1 MTFREK
7 LENLPQSAFAGET
20 VLLRPIKNEEDL
32 AYAIFDCTLTEEQRG
47 FVNPASFSI
56 GRAFLNPEN
65 NYPCVILNA
74 EGARVGFLLLDV
86 WLGEGDGYSW
96 SYYIDFRQQGKGYG
110 KSAARTAIKLL
121 KTIGPTEMIK
131 LSAERDNWKAQKLYC
146 SLGFVQL
153 DELDGDDLVF
163 GL

>member
-7 LENLPQSAFAGET
+7 LENLPQSAFAGENIF
-20 VLLRPIKNEEDL
+20 LRPIKDEEDL
-32 AYAIFDCTLTEEQRG
+32 IYAIFDCTLTEEQRR

-56 GRAFLNPEN
+56 GRAFLRPED

-74 EGARVGFLLLDV
+74 EGTRVGFLLLDV
-86 WLGEGDGYSW
+86 WLGEGHGYSW

-110 KSAARTAIKLL
+110 KSAALTAVSVLKAADPAMPIKLA
-121 KTIGPTEMIK
+121 TET
-131 LSAERDNWKAQKLYC
+131 DNRKAQNLYR

-153 DELDGDDLVF
+153 DELDGDDLIF
-163 GL
+163 ER